1 MRTATFRRLVLHTA
15 FGLAGACLLGGLV
28 LAQSAT
34 VTEAARRG
42 DREAVRALL
51 KAGADVNA
59 AEGDGTTALHW
70 AARSGDADL
79 VQMLVSA
86 GANVRATTRLGAYT
100 PLMMAAQA
108 GHSAAVA
115 ALLAGGADVEA
126 RTTTGTTPLM
136 FAAQSGDTRTA
147 TMLVEGG
154 AKVDARESAMEQT
167 PLMFAAANNRTD
179 VVKLLIARGA
189 DKAATSKV
197 TDLNKLSMGGFG
209 GGRRGTGGA
218 PTDGNRPVD
227 VAGVTRQ
234 YRYNELVG
242 STGGITPLQVA
253 ARQGFLETVK
263 ALVEAG
269 ADVNQRNPGDQSTAL
284 VVATVNGHFDVGVY
298 LLDHGAD
305 PNLATDNGLAPLY
318 GTLNVQ
324 WAPKANYPQPR
335 AYLQQSVTH
344 VEFMKRL
351 LAKGADPNGRLVRKI
366 WYSGYNFDLAGIDE
380 VGATPFWRAAYGGD
394 LEAMELLLAAGADPL
409 IPTTKPAGR
418 PPTGDGDRFTVRDVS
433 GLPPVPVGGPGVTPL
448 HAAAGA
454 GYAEGFA
461 ANSHRYAP
469 SGLLATVKFLVERT
483 GADVN
488 AVDHEGNTPLH
499 NAAARGDV
507 AMIEYLVSKGAD
519 VKRVNREGQTTA
531 DMANGPVQRT
541 QPFPEALKLLESLG
555 AVNNHKCVSC

>member
-1 MRTATFRRLVLHTA
+1 MRRWLIHV
-15 FGLAGACLLGGLV
+15 GAGLLGALCLNALV
-28 LAQSAT
+28 IAQAAT
-34 VTEAARRG
+34 VTDAVRRG
-42 DREAVRALL
+42 DREAVRTLL
-51 KAGADVNA
+51 KSGADVNA

-70 AARSGDADL
+70 AARRGDAEL

-86 GANVRATTRLGAYT
+86 GANVRATTRLGSYT

-126 RTTTGTTPLM
+126 ASTTGTTPLM
-136 FAAQSGDTRTA
+136 FAAQSGDTRTV

-154 AKVDARESAMEQT
+154 ARIDARESAMEQT
-167 PLMFAAANNRTD
+167 PLMFAAANNRTE

-189 DKAATSKV
+189 NKAATSKV

-218 PTDGNRPVD
+218 PTAGNRPVD

-242 STGGITPLQVA
+242 SSGGITPLQLA
-253 ARQGFLETVK
+253 ARQGFFDTVK

-298 LLDHGAD
+298 LLEHGAD

-335 AYLQQSVTH
+335 AYLQQSGTH
-344 VEFMKRL
+344 IEFMKQL
-351 LAKGADPNGRLVRKI
+351 LARGADPNRRLVRKI

-394 LEAMELLLAAGADPL
+394 LEAMDLLLTAGADPL

-418 PPTGDGDRFTVRDVS
+418 PPTGDGDRFNVQDVS

-448 HAAAGA
+448 HAATGA

-469 SGLLATVKFLVERT
+469 SGLLATVRFLVERT

-519 VKRVNREGQTTA
+519 VRRVNREGQTTA

>member
-1 MRTATFRRLVLHTA
+1 MRTATFRRLVMHTA

-70 AARSGDADL
+70 AARSGDAAL
-79 VQMLVSA
+79 VHMLVSA

-136 FAAQSGDTRTA
+136 FAAQSGDTRTV

-179 VVKLLIARGA
+179 VVKLLLARGA
-189 DKAATSKV
+189 DKGATSKV

-298 LLDHGAD
+298 LLDHGAN

-344 VEFMKRL
+344 IEFMKRL

>member
-469 SGLLATVKFLVERT
+469 SGLLATVKFLAERT

>member
-154 AKVDARESAMEQT
+154 ARVDARESAMEQT

>member
-1 MRTATFRRLVLHTA
+1 MRTATFRRLVMHTA

-70 AARSGDADL
+70 AARSGDAAL
-79 VQMLVSA
+79 VHVLVSA

-136 FAAQSGDTRTA
+136 FAAQSGDTRTV

-179 VVKLLIARGA
+179 VVKLLLARGA
-189 DKAATSKV
+189 DKGATSKV

-298 LLDHGAD
+298 LLDHGAN

-344 VEFMKRL
+344 IEFMKRL

-541 QPFPEALKLLESLG
+541 QPFPEALNLLESLG